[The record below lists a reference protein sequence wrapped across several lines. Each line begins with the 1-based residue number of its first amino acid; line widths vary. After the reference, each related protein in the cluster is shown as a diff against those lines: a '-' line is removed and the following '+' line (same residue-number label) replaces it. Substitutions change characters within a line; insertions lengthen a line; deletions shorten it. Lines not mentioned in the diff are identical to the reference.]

1 MDTDRDTRAKSK
13 TTFYDGC
20 VNGMIH
26 RATFQS
32 HQLEDFRHQSLSTVI
47 IRRITTLKFVIAHC
61 TVMKKD
67 SKLHVKSKRSSLQF
81 RRENDWR
88 TVLCMT
94 A

>member
-32 HQLEDFRHQSLSTVI
+32 HQLEDFRHHLI
-47 IRRITTLKFVIAHC
+47 IHCHHTTYHNAQIRHRALHC
-61 TVMKKD
+61 YE
-67 SKLHVKSKRSSLQF
+67 KRQ
-81 RRENDWR
+81 
-88 TVLCMT
+88 
-94 A
+94 

>member
-32 HQLEDFRHQSLSTVI
+32 YQLEDINHHCHHTMYNNAQIRH
-47 IRRITTLKFVIAHC
+47 RA
-61 TVMKKD
+61 
-67 SKLHVKSKRSSLQF
+67 LHSYEKRQ
-81 RRENDWR
+81 
-88 TVLCMT
+88 
-94 A
+94 